1 MAYNPRMTAESSSL
15 VLSIVKARLNRL
27 ASDTTLDP
35 YLISRIEAAASE
47 LEGTG
52 IRLVDND
59 TEDHVMLADFVVWQ
73 YSNRDKPGGMPDWLR
88 LKRRERWLRD
98 LKNEGDQVDS

>member
-1 MAYNPRMTAESSSL
+1 MAYNPAI

-52 IRLVDND
+52 IHLVDND
-59 TEDHVMLADFVVWQ
+59 TEDQVMLADFTVWQ

-98 LKNEGDQVDS
+98 LKNEGDQVDP

>member
-1 MAYNPRMTAESSSL
+1 MSNREI

-35 YLISRIEAAASE
+35 YLTSRIEAAASE

-52 IRLVDND
+52 IHLVDND
-59 TEDHVMLADFVVWQ
+59 MEDQFMLADIVVWQ
-73 YSNRDKPGGMPDWLR
+73 YGNRDKPGGMPDWLR

-98 LKNEGDQVDS
+98 RAKNEGDQVDP

>member
-1 MAYNPRMTAESSSL
+1 MTHSAYI

-35 YLISRIEAAASE
+35 YLTSRIEAAESE

-52 IRLVDND
+52 IHLVDND
-59 TEDHVMLADFVVWQ
+59 TEDQVLLADFVVWQ
-73 YSNRDKPGGMPDWLR
+73 YGNRDKPGGMPDWMR

-98 LKNEGDQVDS
+98 QAKNEGDQVDS

>member
-1 MAYNPRMTAESSSL
+1 MNLEQTQL
-15 VLSIVKARLNRL
+15 VLEIVKARLNRL

-52 IRLVDND
+52 IHLVDND
-59 TEDHVMLADFVVWQ
+59 TEDQVLLADFVVWQ

-98 LKNEGDQVDS
+98 QAKNEGDQVDS

>member
-1 MAYNPRMTAESSSL
+1 MSNREI

-35 YLISRIEAAASE
+35 YLTSRIEAAASE

-52 IRLVDND
+52 IHLVDND
-59 TEDHVMLADFVVWQ
+59 VEDQVMLADFVVWQ
-73 YSNRDKPGGMPDWLR
+73 YNNRDKPGGMPDWLR

-98 LKNEGDQVDS
+98 RAKNEGDQVDP

>member
-1 MAYNPRMTAESSSL
+1 MATFVAT
-15 VLSIVKARLNRL
+15 VLSLVKARLNRL
-27 ASDTTLDP
+27 TSDTSLDP

-52 IRLVDND
+52 IHLVDND
-59 TEDHVMLADFVVWQ
+59 MEDEVLLADFVVWQ

-98 LKNEGDQVDS
+98 QAKNEGAQNDP

>member
-1 MAYNPRMTAESSSL
+1 MTHSAYI

-35 YLISRIEAAASE
+35 YLTSRIEAAESE

-52 IRLVDND
+52 IHLVDND
-59 TEDHVMLADFVVWQ
+59 TEDQVLLADFVVWQ
-73 YSNRDKPGGMPDWLR
+73 YGNRDKTGGMPDWLR

-98 LKNEGDQVDS
+98 RVKNEGDQVDS

>member
-1 MAYNPRMTAESSSL
+1 MAHSTYI

-47 LEGTG
+47 LEGKG
-52 IRLVDND
+52 IHLVDND
-59 TEDHVMLADFVVWQ
+59 MEDQVMLADFTVWQ
-73 YSNRDKPGGMPDWLR
+73 YGNRDKPGGMPDWLR
-88 LKRRERWLRD
+88 LKLRERWLRD
-98 LKNEGDQVDS
+98 QAKNEGDQVDS

>member
-1 MAYNPRMTAESSSL
+1 MTAESASL

-35 YLISRIEAAASE
+35 YLTSRIEAAESE

-52 IRLVDND
+52 IHLVDND
-59 TEDHVMLADFVVWQ
+59 TEDQVLLADFVVWQ
-73 YSNRDKPGGMPDWLR
+73 YGNRDKPGGMPDWLR

-98 LKNEGDQVDS
+98 RAKNEGDQVDS

>member
-1 MAYNPRMTAESSSL
+1 MTAESSSL

-35 YLISRIEAAASE
+35 YLTSRIEAAASE

-52 IRLVDND
+52 IHLVDND
-59 TEDHVMLADFVVWQ
+59 PEDQVLLADFTVWQ
-73 YSNRDKPGGMPDWLR
+73 YNNRDKPGGMPEWLR

-98 LKNEGDQVDS
+98 QTKNEGAQDDS

>member
-1 MAYNPRMTAESSSL
+1 MNLEQTQL
-15 VLSIVKARLNRL
+15 VLDIVKARLNRL

-35 YLISRIEAAASE
+35 YLTSRIEAAESE

-52 IRLVDND
+52 IHLVDND
-59 TEDHVMLADFVVWQ
+59 TEDQVLLADFVVWQ

-98 LKNEGDQVDS
+98 QAKNEGDQVDS

>member
-1 MAYNPRMTAESSSL
+1 MSNKEI

-35 YLISRIEAAASE
+35 YLASRIEAAESE

-52 IRLVDND
+52 IHLVDND
-59 TEDHVMLADFVVWQ
+59 TEDQVLLADLVVWQ
-73 YSNRDKPGGMPDWLR
+73 YNNRDKPGGMPDWLR

-98 LKNEGDQVDS
+98 QAKNEGDQVDP

>member
-1 MAYNPRMTAESSSL
+1 MTHSAYI

-35 YLISRIEAAASE
+35 YLTSRIEAAESE

-52 IRLVDND
+52 IHLVDND
-59 TEDHVMLADFVVWQ
+59 TEDQVLLADFVVWQ
-73 YSNRDKPGGMPDWLR
+73 YGNRDKPGGMPDWLR

-98 LKNEGDQVDS
+98 RVKNEGDQVDS

>member
-1 MAYNPRMTAESSSL
+1 MTAESASL

-35 YLISRIEAAASE
+35 YLTSRIEAAESE

-52 IRLVDND
+52 IHLVDND
-59 TEDHVMLADFVVWQ
+59 TEDQVLLADFVVWQ
-73 YSNRDKPGGMPDWLR
+73 YGNRDKPGGMPDWLR

-98 LKNEGDQVDS
+98 RVKNEGDQVDS

>member
-1 MAYNPRMTAESSSL
+1 MAHSAYI

-35 YLISRIEAAASE
+35 YLISRIEAAESE

-52 IRLVDND
+52 IHLVDND
-59 TEDHVMLADFVVWQ
+59 TEDQVLLADFVVWQ
-73 YSNRDKPGGMPDWLR
+73 YGNRDKPGGMPDWLR

-98 LKNEGDQVDS
+98 QAKNEGDQVDS

>member
-1 MAYNPRMTAESSSL
+1 MTAESSLL

-35 YLISRIEAAASE
+35 YLTSRIEAAASE

-52 IRLVDND
+52 IHLVDND
-59 TEDHVMLADFVVWQ
+59 TDDQVFLADFVVWQ
-73 YSNRDKPGGMPDWLR
+73 YGNRDKPGGMPDWLR

-98 LKNEGDQVDS
+98 QAKNEGAQNDP

>member
-1 MAYNPRMTAESSSL
+1 MTAESASL

-35 YLISRIEAAASE
+35 YLTSRIEAAESE

-52 IRLVDND
+52 IHLVDND
-59 TEDHVMLADFVVWQ
+59 TEDQVLLADFVVWQ
-73 YSNRDKPGGMPDWLR
+73 YGNRDKPGGMPDWMR

-98 LKNEGDQVDS
+98 RVKNEGAQDDS

>member
-1 MAYNPRMTAESSSL
+1 MTAESASL

-35 YLISRIEAAASE
+35 YLISRIEAAESE

-52 IRLVDND
+52 IHLVDND
-59 TEDHVMLADFVVWQ
+59 TEDQVLLADFVVWQ
-73 YSNRDKPGGMPDWLR
+73 YGNRDKPGGMPDWLR

-98 LKNEGDQVDS
+98 QVKNEGAQDDS

>member
-1 MAYNPRMTAESSSL
+1 MNLEQTQL
-15 VLSIVKARLNRL
+15 VLEIVKARLNRL

-35 YLISRIEAAASE
+35 YLTSRIEAAASE
-47 LEGTG
+47 LEGMG
-52 IRLVDND
+52 IHLVDND
-59 TEDHVMLADFVVWQ
+59 MEDQVMLADFTVWQ

-98 LKNEGDQVDS
+98 RVKNEGDQDDS